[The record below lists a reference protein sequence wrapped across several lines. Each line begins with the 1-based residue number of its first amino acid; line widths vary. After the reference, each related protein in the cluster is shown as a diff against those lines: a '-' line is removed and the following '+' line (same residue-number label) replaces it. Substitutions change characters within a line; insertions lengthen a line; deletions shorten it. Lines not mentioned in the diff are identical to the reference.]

1 MVQIVE
7 NHAEISGTIIGSA
20 PDPELPGFVVLA
32 IRVDGAHDVEGSP
45 NLFCHDIGQ
54 TIHVHARSDSA
65 AATGEGNSVRLR
77 VKKVGPGRSFAE
89 E

>member
-1 MVQIVE
+1 MVQIIE

-20 PDPELPGFVVLA
+20 PDPALPGFVVLT
-32 IRVDGAHDVEGSP
+32 IRVDDAHDVGNSP

-54 TIHVHARSDSA
+54 TISVHARNDSA
-65 AATGEGNSVRLR
+65 AATAESANVRLR